1 MDIKKE
7 FIEFSKNFVSDQSMS
22 NQSELS
28 LLIEGILQKARES
41 WGGEIGEERATVVKE
56 LLSNV
61 LPNWSEK
68 LGISELDLLKT
79 IEKNR
84 FINVV
89 NHYQAC
95 NFPLIEN
102 IDLFETADDFK
113 RMHKGLGFRCPSC
126 KGISSNPQECNADTE
141 KCNWKSYG
149 LFGCLGEEYKF
160 IVKDQF
166 FVLEDGKIYTI
177 FKPVAQEQK

>member
-1 MDIKKE
+1 MNI
-7 FIEFSKNFVSDQSMS
+7 QT
-22 NQSELS
+22 ELS
-28 LLIEGILQKARES
+28 TLIEGLLQKARES
-41 WGGEIGEERATVVKE
+41 WNGDVGEKRAEVVKE

-68 LGISELDLLKT
+68 LGISELEILKS

-84 FINVV
+84 RINVV

-95 NFPLIEN
+95 NFPLLEN
-102 IDLFETADDFK
+102 IDLFDTVEDFK
-113 RMHKGLGFRCPSC
+113 GMHKGMGFRCPSC
-126 KGISSNPQECNADTE
+126 KGISSNPQACNADTG

-149 LFGCLGEEYKF
+149 LLGCLGEDYQF
-160 IVKDQF
+160 IVKDYF
-166 FVLEDGKIYTI
+166 LEDGQIYTT